1 MGTQC
6 KKSPRMTNG
15 TRTSR
20 NEGDIE
26 NEKLDPVVEAWEGV
40 LVIGYCTVPSLFF
53 SVVSFWGGLTMLG
66 AILLLFAILGGGI
79 GFLIGQSNGNFDYF
93 KKTKPKP
100 ATAKP
105 NPTPAKPQAA
115 QKSPVEEDPDSEGR
129 LVLVFIGL
137 VMLLMFVIFI
147 QII

>member
-1 MGTQC
+1 
-6 KKSPRMTNG
+6 
-15 TRTSR
+15 
-20 NEGDIE
+20 
-26 NEKLDPVVEAWEGV
+26 
-40 LVIGYCTVPSLFF
+40 
-53 SVVSFWGGLTMLG
+53 MLG
-66 AILLLFAILGGGI
+66 AILLLFAILWGGF
-79 GFLIGQSNGNFDYF
+79 GFFAGQICGTFDYF

-100 ATAKP
+100 
-105 NPTPAKPQAA
+105 TPAKPQPA